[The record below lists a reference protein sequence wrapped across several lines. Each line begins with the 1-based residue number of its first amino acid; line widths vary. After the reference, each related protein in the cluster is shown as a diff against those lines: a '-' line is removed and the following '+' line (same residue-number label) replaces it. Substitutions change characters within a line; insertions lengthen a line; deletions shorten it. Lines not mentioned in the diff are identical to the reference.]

1 MASNHKVCK
10 PTVTKKAEAKTVTE
24 AEQIKAEQEH
34 GFFSDVPVVVDNARV
49 IATKAWKKFYQDL
62 HVEEYVL
69 SESEYR
75 FAYRFARNVEETN
88 PEQITLTLTI
98 KKWNKE
104 DLYEVVSNGFLA
116 DECVCSFRAI
126 PVECVCSSRAI
137 PVFFRIAHLLPAD
150 YNSAMGVFESDSI
163 DKVVL
168 KIRR

>member
-1 MASNHKVCK
+1 MTTKLHKVCK
-10 PTVTKKAEAKTVTE
+10 DVKTVAKVEAKTVTE

-34 GFFSDVPVVVDNARV
+34 GFFSDVPVVVDNTRV

-69 SESEYR
+69 SDSEYR

-126 PVECVCSSRAI
+126 PV
-137 PVFFRIAHLLPAD
+137 FFRIAHLLPAD

>member
-1 MASNHKVCK
+1 MAAKHKVCK
-10 PTVTKKAEAKTVTE
+10 PTVTKKAEARTVTE

-49 IATKAWKKFYQDL
+49 IATKAWRRFYQDL
-62 HVEEYVL
+62 KTEEYIL
-69 SESEYR
+69 SDDEYR

-104 DLYEVVSNGFLA
+104 DLYEVVSNGFLNEFLA
-116 DECVCSFRAI
+116 DECICSF
-126 PVECVCSSRAI
+126 RAI

-150 YNSAMGVFESDSI
+150 YNSAMGVFESNAV

-168 KIRR
+168 KVRR

>member
-1 MASNHKVCK
+1 MAAKHKVCK

-62 HVEEYVL
+62 KTEEYIL
-69 SESEYR
+69 SDDEYR

-88 PEQITLTLTI
+88 PEQVTLTLTI

-104 DLYEVVSNGFLA
+104 DLYEVISNGFINGFLA
-116 DECVCSFRAI
+116 DECICSF
-126 PVECVCSSRAI
+126 RAI

-150 YNSAMGVFESDSI
+150 YNSAMGVFESNAV

-168 KIRR
+168 KVRR

>member
-1 MASNHKVCK
+1 MAAKHKVCK

-49 IATKAWKKFYQDL
+49 IATKAWRRFYQDL
-62 HVEEYVL
+62 KTEEYIL
-69 SESEYR
+69 SDDEYR

-88 PEQITLTLTI
+88 PEQVTLTLTI

-104 DLYEVVSNGFLA
+104 DLYEVISNGFLNEFSA
-116 DECVCSFRAI
+116 DECICSF
-126 PVECVCSSRAI
+126 RAI

-150 YNSAMGVFESDSI
+150 YNSAMGVFESNAV

-168 KIRR
+168 KVRR

>member
-1 MASNHKVCK
+1 MAAKHKVCK
-10 PTVTKKAEAKTVTE
+10 PTVTKKAEARTVTE

-49 IATKAWKKFYQDL
+49 VATKAWRKFYQDL
-62 HVEEYVL
+62 KTEEYIL
-69 SESEYR
+69 SDDEYR

-104 DLYEVVSNGFLA
+104 DLYEVISNGLLNEFLA
-116 DECVCSFRAI
+116 DECICSF
-126 PVECVCSSRAI
+126 RAI

-150 YNSAMGVFESDSI
+150 YNSAMGVFESNAV

-168 KIRR
+168 KVRR

>member
-1 MASNHKVCK
+1 MTTKLHKVCK
-10 PTVTKKAEAKTVTE
+10 DVKTVAKVEAKTVTE

-69 SESEYR
+69 SDSEYR

-104 DLYEVVSNGFLA
+104 DQIGRGHV
-116 DECVCSFRAI
+116 
-126 PVECVCSSRAI
+126 
-137 PVFFRIAHLLPAD
+137 
-150 YNSAMGVFESDSI
+150 
-163 DKVVL
+163 
-168 KIRR
+168 

>member
-1 MASNHKVCK
+1 MAAKHKVCK
-10 PTVTKKAEAKTVTE
+10 PTVTKKAEARTVTE

-49 IATKAWKKFYQDL
+49 VATKAWRRFYQDL
-62 HVEEYVL
+62 KTEEYIL
-69 SESEYR
+69 SDDEYR

-104 DLYEVVSNGFLA
+104 DLYEVISNGFLNEFLA
-116 DECVCSFRAI
+116 DECICSF
-126 PVECVCSSRAI
+126 RAI

-150 YNSAMGVFESDSI
+150 YNSAMGVFESNAV

-168 KIRR
+168 KVRR